1 MNEQQL
7 MQKRQHP
14 LWILY
19 QIGVSVKEVIV
30 PVLIFFV
37 FNIRNEALWVKL
49 GSIALILYI
58 IFRIVTI
65 LFQWK
70 NHTYLFTDKNV
81 EVTEGR
87 FVSNKRYIA
96 LNRIQSHQQQTSV
109 FHRLVGLTSLSLITG
124 TSSDNAVIK
133 FEMISN
139 KEAERIKRIIQVKKL
154 NTPEDDNERNEKV
167 AKDQQKL
174 HYKISFREIFLI
186 ALTSIYVIGIFPV
199 LLSIYL
205 KIDELFKL
213 DTVALQVFSFLTDSW
228 MLITITL
235 LFLIILSIGSGVI
248 ITYLRF
254 GNYQVSSDHKQI
266 YISRGIFNKT
276 FYTIPREKVNGL
288 LIEKSIPRRFF
299 NVVKVKV
306 VSLGDLFDE
315 SEMETDTIFPFIG
328 ESKLKELLPEILP
341 SFKLLEKMN
350 PLPKQALFVNL
361 IQPSYLLVIVTFFIF
376 FFWPEFWFVPVI
388 YAFSLI
394 FYRIAKTYLAKYAQT
409 EKWIQLQTGVLV
421 TETFLTKRE
430 KVDELEVNQSWIE
443 QQLRLATISITS
455 RAKPIHVSTLEHL
468 PVETA
473 MEYYFWFKQEA
484 SENNHVNDSNQ
495 AEM

>member
-7 MQKRQHP
+7 MQTRQHP

-19 QIGVSVKEVIV
+19 QIGLSVKEVII

-65 LFQWK
+65 IFQWK
-70 NHTYLFTDKNV
+70 NHTYLFTDKHV
-81 EVTEGR
+81 EVREGR

-96 LNRIQSHQQQTSV
+96 LNRIQSHQQQTSI
-109 FHRLVGLTSLSLITG
+109 FHRLFGLTSLSLITG

-133 FEMISN
+133 FEMISS
-139 KEAERIKRIIQVKKL
+139 KEAERIKRIIQEKKQ
-154 NTPEDDNERNEKV
+154 NTPEEIELNETP
-167 AKDQQKL
+167 AKDKRKL

-186 ALTSIYVIGIFPV
+186 ALTSIYVIAIFPV
-199 LLSIYL
+199 LVSIYL
-205 KIDELFKL
+205 KIDEIFKL
-213 DTVALQVFSFLTDSW
+213 ETVALQVFSFLTDSW

-235 LFLIILSIGSGVI
+235 LFLIVFAIGSGVI

-254 GNYQVSSDHKQI
+254 GNYQVSSDHEQI

-276 FYTIPREKVNGL
+276 FYTIPREKINGL
-288 LIEKSIPRRFF
+288 LIEKTIPRRFF

-315 SEMETDTIFPFIG
+315 SEMETDTLFPFIG

-341 SFKLLEKMN
+341 SFKLQEEMN

-394 FYRIAKTYLAKYAQT
+394 FYRIAKTYLTKYAQT

-455 RAKPIHVSTLEHL
+455 RAKPIHISTLEHL

-473 MEYYFWFKQEA
+473 IEYYLWFKQEA
-484 SENNHVNDSNQ
+484 SEDKMNKNRQVDI
-495 AEM
+495 

>member
-1 MNEQQL
+1 MNEQPL

-14 LWILY
+14 LWMLY

-30 PVLIFFV
+30 PILIFFV

-58 IFRIVTI
+58 IFRIITI
-65 LFQWK
+65 IFQWK
-70 NHTYLFTDKNV
+70 NHTYLFTDNNV
-81 EVTEGR
+81 EVKEGR

-109 FHRLVGLTSLSLITG
+109 LHRLFGLTSLSLITG

-133 FEMISN
+133 FEMISD
-139 KEAERIKRIIQVKKL
+139 KEAERIKWIIQENKL
-154 NTPEDDNERNEKV
+154 NTPEDDNELNEKV

-174 HYKISFREIFLI
+174 HYKISFGEIFLI
-186 ALTSIYVIGIFPV
+186 ALTSIYVIAIFPV
-199 LLSIYL
+199 LVSIYF
-205 KIDELFKL
+205 KIDEIFKL
-213 DTVALQVFSFLTDSW
+213 DAFVLQIFSFLTDSW
-228 MLITITL
+228 ILITITL
-235 LFLIILSIGSGVI
+235 LFLIGFGIGSGVI

-254 GNYQVSSDHKQI
+254 GNYQVSSDHEQI

-288 LIEKSIPRRFF
+288 IIEKAIPRRLFKF
-299 NVVKVKV
+299 VKVKI

-315 SEMETDTIFPFIG
+315 SEMETDILFPFIR
-328 ESKLKELLPEILP
+328 ERKLKDLLPEILP
-341 SFKLLEKMN
+341 SFKLSEEMN

-388 YAFSLI
+388 YAFLLI
-394 FYRIAKTYLAKYAQT
+394 FYRIAKTYLSKYAQT
-409 EKWIQLQTGVLV
+409 GKRIQFQTGVLV
-421 TETFLTKRE
+421 TETFITIRE
-430 KVDELEVNQSWIE
+430 KVDELEVNQSWLE
-443 QQLRLATISITS
+443 QQFGLATISLTS

-468 PVETA
+468 PIETVI
-473 MEYYFWFKQEA
+473 EYYLWFKQEA
-484 SENNHVNDSNQ
+484 SGNNRVNDSKQ
-495 AEM
+495 ADI